1 MSNNIPYSTQSVDKS
16 DIKAVVK
23 TLKSNF
29 LTQGPTTLKFE
40 KQISKLT
47 KSKYAI
53 SANSATSGLHLACL
67 ALGLSK
73 KDLVWVSSISF
84 VASANCAAYCGSKID
99 FVDIDS
105 ETFNICTK
113 SLEQKLN
120 IAKKNKKLPNVLIVV
135 HLGGLSSDM
144 KKIFKLSKKFGFV
157 IIEDASHAL
166 GSTYYNLPVGSCKYS
181 IASIFSFHPV
191 KIATSAEGGIVTTN
205 SKLMNEKIRM
215 FREHGI
221 ERIKKNFINKKE
233 KFKLYYEQHKLGYN
247 FRLSEVHASLGLSQI
262 RRIKY
267 FAKKRNSIRINYIK
281 KLSGLPIKFQKI
293 PNYCNS
299 SFHLMIVRVHKNL
312 RNKLYDFLKKRNIS
326 TNVHYLPIFMHPY
339 YFNKRHLI
347 NKNSIDYYNEALS
360 IPLYVDLKEKEQNKV
375 IKSIYKFFKNL
386 SN

>member
-23 TLKSNF
+23 TLRSNF
-29 LTQGPTTLKFE
+29 LSQGPTTLKFE

-53 SANSATSGLHLACL
+53 SANSATSGLHLVCL

-105 ETFNICTK
+105 DTFNICAK

-221 ERIKKNFINKKE
+221 ERTKKNFINKKE
-233 KFKLYYEQHKLGYN
+233 KFKLYYEQQKLGYN

-267 FAKKRNSIRINYIK
+267 FAKRRNSLRINYIK

-326 TNVHYLPIFMHPY
+326 TNIHYLPIFMHPY

-360 IPLYVDLKEKEQNKV
+360 IPLYVDLIEKEQNKV

-386 SN
+386 SK

>member
-29 LTQGPTTLKFE
+29 LTQGPSTLKFE

-53 SANSATSGLHLACL
+53 SANSATSGLHLVCL

-105 ETFNICTK
+105 DTFNICAK
-113 SLEQKLN
+113 SLEQKLI

-221 ERIKKNFINKKE
+221 ERTKKNFINKKE
-233 KFKLYYEQHKLGYN
+233 KFKLYYEQQKLGYN

-267 FAKKRNSIRINYIK
+267 FAKRRNSIRINYIK

-312 RNKLYDFLKKRNIS
+312 RNKLYIFLKKRNIS

>member
-29 LTQGPTTLKFE
+29 LSQGPTTIKFE

-53 SANSATSGLHLACL
+53 SANSATSGLHLVCL

-105 ETFNICTK
+105 DTFNICAK
-113 SLEQKLN
+113 SLEQKLI

-221 ERIKKNFINKKE
+221 ERTKKNFINKKE
-233 KFKLYYEQHKLGYN
+233 KFKLYYEQQKLGYN

-267 FAKKRNSIRINYIK
+267 FAKRRNSIRINYIK

-312 RNKLYDFLKKRNIS
+312 RNKLYIFLKKRNIS

-360 IPLYVDLKEKEQNKV
+360 IPLYVDLIEKEQNKV

-386 SN
+386 SK

>member
-23 TLKSNF
+23 TLRSNF
-29 LTQGPTTLKFE
+29 LSQGPTTIKFE

-53 SANSATSGLHLACL
+53 SANSATSGLHLVCL

-105 ETFNICTK
+105 DTFNICAK
-113 SLEQKLN
+113 SLEQKLI

-221 ERIKKNFINKKE
+221 ERTKKNFINKKE
-233 KFKLYYEQHKLGYN
+233 KFKLYYEQQKLGYN

-267 FAKKRNSIRINYIK
+267 FAKRRNSIRINYIK

-326 TNVHYLPIFMHPY
+326 TNIHYLPIFMHPY

-360 IPLYVDLKEKEQNKV
+360 IPLYVDLIEKEQNKV

-386 SN
+386 SK

>member
-29 LTQGPTTLKFE
+29 LSQGPTTIKFE

-53 SANSATSGLHLACL
+53 SANSATSGLHLVCL

-105 ETFNICTK
+105 DTFNICAK
-113 SLEQKLN
+113 SLEQKLI

-221 ERIKKNFINKKE
+221 ERTKKNFINKKE
-233 KFKLYYEQHKLGYN
+233 KFKLYYEQQKLGYN

-267 FAKKRNSIRINYIK
+267 FAKRRNSLRINYIK

-326 TNVHYLPIFMHPY
+326 TNIHYLPIFMHPY

-360 IPLYVDLKEKEQNKV
+360 IPLYVDLIEKEQNKV

-386 SN
+386 SK